1 MESTYPNRKFMI
13 FNVTELNQIDFS
25 QVEETSIDTIRRSI
39 NGTKTFVKWD
49 SESTPSS
56 VSSLTT
62 KQGPYTLEDMLD
74 ILKTSEWT
82 NPNPTNLTY
91 NG

>member
-1 MESTYPNRKFMI
+1 MESTNPNRKFMI

-25 QVEETSIDTIRRSI
+25 QVEETSNDTIRRSI

-49 SESTPSS
+49 SEGIPSS